1 MRRRRIPCW
10 TDACTTASLTSW
22 RLAWQSTICYCRNR
36 NCWNSRPGAKSS
48 FRSRSTLSR
57 SRKSRSIG
65 AGQGYQS
72 NTQSFEENN
81 NVQVKVLINVETDS
95 NQIQELYKSELF
107 EKQLESTKQLMD
119 PVQDTQLELNSGPEL
134 KVEKLLQNFE
144 CDDLNNSGFN

>member
-1 MRRRRIPCW
+1 MWCEWFERELGYFPGTETEVDKRLEPVEPGAVPGVFDECLEVDWDLLAFRGKYKSWVCSWSRRRYRRWRGTRTALMRRRRIPCW

-72 NTQSFEENN
+72 NT
-81 NVQVKVLINVETDS
+81 
-95 NQIQELYKSELF
+95 
-107 EKQLESTKQLMD
+107 
-119 PVQDTQLELNSGPEL
+119 
-134 KVEKLLQNFE
+134 
-144 CDDLNNSGFN
+144 